1 MKKFFKEFE
10 AFALRGNV
18 MDLAVGVIIG
28 GAFQKIVNS
37 LVEDIITPLLN
48 LLVLT
53 DFNDLTL
60 TIGTASIRYGQFITN
75 VINFIL
81 MAFVIFLI
89 VKGINKLGNLGKKEE
104 ETPAT
109 YVCPYCRKDV
119 DEKATRCPCCTA
131 QMTPVKKSK

>member
-28 GAFQKIVNS
+28 GAFQNIVNS
-37 LVEDIITPLLN
+37 LVNDIITPLLN
-48 LLVLT
+48 LVVLT
-53 DFNDLTL
+53 EFNDLTL
-60 TIGTASIRYGQFITN
+60 TIGTASVKYGQFITN

-89 VKGINKLGNLGKKEE
+89 VKGLNKLGGLGNKKDEK
-104 ETPAT
+104 PVV
-109 YVCPYCRKDV
+109 YICPYCRSVV
-119 DEKATRCPCCTA
+119 DKQATRCPDCTA
-131 QMTPVKKSK
+131 EMNPTPKK